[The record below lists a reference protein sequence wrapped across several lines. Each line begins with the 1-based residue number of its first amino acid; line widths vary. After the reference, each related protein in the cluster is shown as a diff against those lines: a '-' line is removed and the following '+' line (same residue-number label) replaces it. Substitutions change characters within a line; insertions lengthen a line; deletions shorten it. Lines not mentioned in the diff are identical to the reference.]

1 MVVVEPRPGRMDA
14 GPSRNQVRSTLPC
27 RFPGRSFVHVGRAG
41 SSSATHASPG
51 ARMKTFLAVY
61 IGSALEA
68 AGWSALDE
76 EQRQERQQ
84 AGIQAWGEWVAA
96 NRSSFV
102 DIGAPL
108 GKTKRVSEQGI
119 TG

>member
-1 MVVVEPRPGRMDA
+1 MSIPRALVRRGR
-14 GPSRNQVRSTLPC
+14 
-27 RFPGRSFVHVGRAG
+27 RAG
-41 SSSATHASPG
+41 SSSTATLSPG
-51 ARMKTFLAVY
+51 ARMKKFLAVY

-68 AGWSALDE
+68 AEWSALGE

-84 AGIQAWGEWVAA
+84 AGIKAWGEWVAA

-119 TG
+119 TDIKNNITAYVIVQAES